1 MRTRLFGPTAA
12 LLVLTTSACGGG
24 AGVTADI
31 ADDLVASSQGA
42 ISQDEA
48 MCAAEAIVDALGDQ
62 AETYAAA
69 MAGDVEAAMEAE
81 PLTPEQQTA
90 MTEGFEAC
98 DFDLLGDQ

>member
-1 MRTRLFGPTAA
+1 
-12 LLVLTTSACGGG
+12 
-24 AGVTADI
+24 VTADI

-48 MCAAEAIVDALGDQ
+48 LCAAEAIVDALGDQ

-69 MAGDVEAAMEAE
+69 MAGDVEAAMAAE

-90 MTEGFEAC
+90 MTEGFETC
-98 DFDLLGDQ
+98 DFDLFGDQ